1 MALPGTWMMYFDW
14 TCDGGYGSTPM
25 TVNANGTWTSG
36 EGYSGV
42 WVQAAGMVIF
52 DFSTGTIYTGNVA
65 SQSITGIQRAADG
78 AVGCF
83 YMLQAGAPT
92 AADETRRAKG
102 KADVSGKK

>member
-1 MALPGTWMMYFDW
+1 MALPGTWMLYFDW
-14 TCDGGYGSTPM
+14 NCDGGYGNTPM

-42 WVQAAGMVIF
+42 WIQAAGMVIF
-52 DFSTGTIYTGNVA
+52 DFSTGTVYAGNVA

-83 YMLQAGAPT
+83 YMLQSGAPT
-92 AADETRRAKG
+92 AADQPARAKG
-102 KADVSGKK
+102 KADSSGKR

>member
-1 MALPGTWMMYFDW
+1 MALPGTWTMYFDW
-14 TCDGGYGSTPM
+14 TCNGGYGNTPM
-25 TVNANGTWTSG
+25 TINANGTWTSG

-52 DFSTGTIYTGNVA
+52 DFSGGTIYCGNLA
-65 SQSITGIQRAADG
+65 SQSITGISRASTG

-83 YMLQAGAPT
+83 YMLQAGAPG
-92 AADETRRAKG
+92 AGAEIRRAEG